1 MRALSRWFP
10 LLSVSALSLAGYAC
24 NSAPPAGCDRNSDCA
39 ASEVCIDR
47 RCERSIDANRPD
59 AFTALPDVPPPMLPD
74 AYANDANCVRTE
86 CGATDACDDG
96 LDNDCDTRVDEGCSC
111 VPGSTTRC
119 LTGEPGA
126 SVARCDWGEMTC
138 SDAVE
143 FGSWGA
149 CIEGASGM
157 PPSPY
162 GCRRVGIIG
171 APGSNGSSDFQTW
184 LETQGAIATRI
195 HADAA
200 MPMPLRRAELD
211 TFDLVIIDYVRRAYT
226 MEESQILED
235 WVRDGGG
242 LVAMTGH
249 DGDSTRHNSLL
260 AALGPSYDN
269 TRLLSGLATLLTHP
283 TTGAADGSVLPP
295 VTFAGGRAVI
305 VPTEL
310 ATDLV
315 PVAMLGADVVGVAG
329 PMGEGR
335 VFIFGDEWIE
345 FDSEWRTMPAIPRLW
360 QNTVQW
366 GAPDE
371 PLIPACE

>member
-1 MRALSRWFP
+1 MRTLSPCFP
-10 LLSVSALSLAGYAC
+10 LLLVSALSLL
-24 NSAPPAGCDRNSDCA
+24 GCECGTTPTGCTEMRDCA
-39 ASEVCIDR
+39 ASETCVDS
-47 RCERSIDANRPD
+47 RCVARLDADTPDALTESLDAHRVLPD
-59 AFTALPDVPPPMLPD
+59 AFAS
-74 AYANDANCVRTE
+74 DANCVRTE
-86 CGATDACDDG
+86 CGPIDGCDDG
-96 LDNDCDTRVDEGCSC
+96 LDNDCDSRIDEGCSC

-138 SDAVE
+138 TDTIE

-149 CIEGASGM
+149 CMEGSTGL

-200 MPMPLRRAELD
+200 TPMPLRRTELD
-211 TFDLVIIDYVRRAYT
+211 TFDLVIIDYLRRPYT
-226 MEESQILED
+226 AEESQILED

-249 DGDSTRHNSLL
+249 DNTNVSDLHNSLL
-260 AALGPSYDN
+260 AALGPSYDT

-283 TTGAADGSVLPP
+283 TTEAADGSVLPA
-295 VTFAGGRAVI
+295 VTFAGGRDVV
-305 VPTEL
+305 VPADLT
-310 ATDLV
+310 ATLT
-315 PVAMLGADVVGVAG
+315 PMAMLGEDVVGVAG
-329 PMGEGR
+329 PMGEGH
-335 VFIFGDEWIE
+335 VLIFGDEWIE

-360 QNTVQW
+360 QNMVQW
-366 GAPDE
+366 VAPDA